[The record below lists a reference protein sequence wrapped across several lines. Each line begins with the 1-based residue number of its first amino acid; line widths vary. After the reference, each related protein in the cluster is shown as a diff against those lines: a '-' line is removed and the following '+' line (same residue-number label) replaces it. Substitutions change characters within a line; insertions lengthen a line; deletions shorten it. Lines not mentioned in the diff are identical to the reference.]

1 MKKLFNFV
9 AAFIVGTTAVSLIS
23 CEDDISDVGSG
34 LLDSGSTANV
44 YYVDVI
50 AYNTNNDS
58 IRSDEKFLQNGILGV
73 YEEPVFGR
81 VKAKFISQARLSLVN
96 PDFGTNPEM
105 DSVILHLPVY
115 TKELADADVDTTY
128 VYLGE
133 NEQPS
138 DTATMLI
145 KRIYK
150 LDSIYGNVDAQMTL
164 KVKEVSQYLYSQDST
179 YYSNPNLGNPN
190 CPSCPNINNI
200 STYPDIIG
208 TATVKK
214 TITTY
219 EKRKKN
225 APESVP
231 TPSVRIA
238 MNKDYFQAKFLE
250 NQNSPDFASQATFI
264 RNVFKGIEISVEEN
278 QGFLFNFNPNMFL
291 VMHYKK
297 DDTSSD
303 APEDA
308 PKVASTYNLS
318 FSSYW
323 DGVMGNNVQVNQFEH
338 ANRSSQFVNSYQN
351 PDMVNGASRLYLA
364 GMDGTKT
371 VIKLDQSQLNEIKN
385 NVQNNDWAIVG
396 AELIMHIDDSYG
408 LKKPPYLYAWNSYK
422 EGTKWLDKNF
432 SDVMV
437 FAGLYPNNV
446 QFNPKYDYKE
456 NNNTYKIRITDYIKS
471 IVERNEIYE
480 DGRITLS
487 LGNFLLAPSTSF
499 TNVLNGTNPFYS
511 DRAYNPHRIVL
522 HGNATEQDDKKLKL
536 KVYYTKK

>member
-9 AAFIVGTTAVSLIS
+9 AAIIVCTTAVSLIS

-44 YYVDVI
+44 FYVDLI

-81 VKAKFISQARLSLVN
+81 VKAKFISQARLGIVN
-96 PDFGTNPEM
+96 PDFGTNPHM

-128 VYLGE
+128 VYLAE

-190 CPSCPNINNI
+190 CPTCPNINNI
-200 STYPDIIG
+200 GTYPDVIG

-231 TPSVRIA
+231 TPSIRIA
-238 MNKDYFQAKFLE
+238 MNKDYFQSKFLD
-250 NQNSPDFASQATFI
+250 NQNSADFGSQATFI
-264 RNVFKGIEISVEEN
+264 RNVFRGIEISVEEN
-278 QGFLFNFNPNMFL
+278 QGFLFNFNPNMYL
-291 VMHYKK
+291 VMYYKQ
-297 DDTSSD
+297 DDTDSD

-308 PKVASTYNLS
+308 PQIASTFNLS

-323 DGVMGNNVQVNQFEH
+323 DSVMGNNVQINQYEH

-371 VIKLDQSQLNEIKN
+371 VIKLNQAQLNEIKN

-396 AELIMHIDDSYG
+396 AEIIMHVDDSYG

-422 EGTKWLDKNF
+422 EGTKWLNKNF

-480 DGRITLS
+480 EGNITLS
-487 LGNFLLAPSTSF
+487 LGNFLLAPSTSYS
-499 TNVLNGTNPFYS
+499 NVLNGTNPFYS
-511 DRAYNPHRIVL
+511 DRAYNPHRVVL
-522 HGNATEQDDKKLKL
+522 HGNATEQEDKKLKL